1 MERLRHAVFVA
12 IFAFAAWLSVAH
24 GAGYLSSIP
33 DLPLMPGLA
42 EIAGAGLE
50 FDDPQGRIVEA
61 FASGRVERAAVIAFY
76 RATLPPLG
84 WSALDD
90 TRYRRGRDHLLL
102 DFVPGSG
109 DVTVRFLLTPR

>member
-1 MERLRHAVFVA
+1 MAPLRRPVIAA
-12 IFAFAAWLSVAH
+12 IFASCAWLSVAH
-24 GAGYLSSIP
+24 AAAYLSSIP
-33 DLPLMPGLA
+33 DLPLMPGLV
-42 EIAGAGLE
+42 EVAGAGTE
-50 FDDPQGRIVEA
+50 FDDPAGRIVEA
-61 FASGRVERAAVIAFY
+61 FASGRVERAAVLAFY
-76 RATLPPLG
+76 RTALPPLG